1 MHPHDVETGKIAWP
15 VLKAGTPSAAGRS
28 VVVGLAASPA
38 YAWKLDPWSRTDV
51 ALEVAWTALHLM
63 DLNQT
68 L

>member
-1 MHPHDVETGKIAWP
+1 MKLFVCIVGGIILTSPCFAWEP
-15 VLKAGTPSAAGRS
+15 
-28 VVVGLAASPA
+28 
-38 YAWKLDPWSRTDV
+38 DPWSRTDV